1 MLDTSRE
8 RMFSRTHAQDYI
20 IEADSNR
27 LTLFALC
34 FACWDMQACDFLS
47 KVSCL
52 TIIIAVVN
60 ADQKHALSPSVSK
73 QRKSKEE
80 LLLKP
85 AFISLSARTLKTQ
98 ANYWYFDLYSVDLCS
113 LSQSMNNQPTDRS
126 VWQLSRSHYFFVTES
141 RNHQRCL
148 TVLQTSLVCLKKC
161 PQMSKPYTKVSL
173 VRILSLLELDTGLV
187 MD

>member
-1 MLDTSRE
+1 M
-8 RMFSRTHAQDYI
+8 YI
-20 IEADSNR
+20 IEANSDH
-27 LTLFALC
+27 LTLFVLC
-34 FACWDMQACDFLS
+34 FACGEMQTCDFLS
-47 KVSCL
+47 KVSCP
-52 TIIIAVVN
+52 TIIAVGN
-60 ADQKHALSPSVSK
+60 ADQKHTLSPSVSK

-80 LLLKP
+80 WLLKP
-85 AFISLSARTLKTQ
+85 ALISLSARTLKTR

-113 LSQSMNNQPTDRS
+113 FSQSMNNQPTDRS

-148 TVLQTSLVCLKKC
+148 TVLQTSLVCLNKC
-161 PQMSKPYTKVSL
+161 PQMSKPYTKVNL

>member
-1 MLDTSRE
+1 
-8 RMFSRTHAQDYI
+8 MFSWTHAQDYVH
-20 IEADSNR
+20 NR
-27 LTLFALC
+27 SRFWPPDPICTLLC
-34 FACWDMQACDFLS
+34 MLG
-47 KVSCL
+47 
-52 TIIIAVVN
+52 N
-60 ADQKHALSPSVSK
+60 ADMRFPVESQLPDHYCCCKCWSNTRIEPKMSPSVSK

-80 LLLKP
+80 WLLKP
-85 AFISLSARTLKTQ
+85 ASISLSARMLKTR

-113 LSQSMNNQPTDRS
+113 FSQSMNNQPTDRS

-148 TVLQTSLVCLKKC
+148 TVLQTSLVCLNKC
-161 PQMSKPYTKVSL
+161 PQMSKPYTKVNL